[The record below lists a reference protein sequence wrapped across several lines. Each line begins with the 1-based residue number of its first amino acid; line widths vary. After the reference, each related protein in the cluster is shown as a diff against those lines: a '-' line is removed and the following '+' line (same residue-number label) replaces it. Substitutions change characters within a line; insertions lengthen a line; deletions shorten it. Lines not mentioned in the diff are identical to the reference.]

1 MDWRL
6 VINGQSDGATNMA
19 IDHALFEAV
28 QDGAPAV
35 LRFYGWQPACL
46 SLGRNQPARVSIEEL
61 KRRGLDLVRRPTGG
75 LAVLHDRE
83 LTYSVCARV
92 DQLGSPREAYAAINR
107 ALRRGLI
114 GLGVPAES
122 AHLDTTAAT
131 FQRAGSCF
139 AGTAPGEVGVLGR
152 KLIGSAQRYERKT
165 ILQHGSIL
173 IDGNQT
179 LADELLGTLA
189 DPEPATTIA
198 EVLGMVPDRADLQDS
213 LVSGFESEI
222 GIALAPAP
230 LDARERTRAH
240 ALTAH
245 YLDAEWTWR
254 V

>member
-6 VINGQSDGATNMA
+6 VINGQSDGPTNMA
-19 IDHALFEAV
+19 VDHALFEAV
-28 QDGAPAV
+28 QDGAAPV
-35 LRFYGWQPACL
+35 LRFYRWEPACL
-46 SLGRNQPARVSIEEL
+46 SLGRNQPARVSSDDL

-83 LTYSVCARV
+83 LTYSVCVRV
-92 DQLGSPREAYAAINR
+92 DQLGSPRESYAAINR
-107 ALRRGLI
+107 ALRCGLLE
-114 GLGVPAES
+114 LGIPAES
-122 AHLDTTAAT
+122 AQLDTTAAT

-139 AGTAPGEVGVLGR
+139 AGTAPGEVGVRGR
-152 KLIGSAQRYERKT
+152 KLIGSAQRYERRT

-173 IDGNQT
+173 VDGNQT
-179 LADELLGTLA
+179 LADELLGKLT

-198 EVLGMVPDRADLQDS
+198 EVLGTVPDWADLQAS
-213 LVSGFESEI
+213 LVTGFEAEI

-230 LDARERTRAH
+230 LAARERARVRE
-240 ALTAH
+240 LTAH